1 MPDNPKIN
9 FCPLCG
15 TKVSPTDK
23 ICTNCEYDLI
33 DYQSSIIKSRIQSTV
48 NTKQLATDVD
58 STRNTTTNTE
68 KKSSTSFIVIGV
80 LIIIAFANYIFS
92 NSSSDPPNN
101 STIENKSATTRESTS
116 TTNPTSNPAIE
127 TKPESVKPEE
137 VPKEIPKSEVI
148 PALGENWI
156 KDENTGIYL
165 WNPYPTDNE
174 SISWSGSYVQ
184 DGDYRYAEGVGTVT
198 WYKNGELNG
207 FEEGTF
213 EHGKPH
219 GHNVYKFPDGRVKE
233 TDWNHGEE
241 IQSDKAPT
249 KSAEEDARQA
259 FIHYHQAITD
269 QNYSEAYS
277 MLSSEQKQRVGDF
290 NSYSSGYTNT
300 ISSTVEDLTLVT
312 SDTNSFTFKYKLV
325 ARDKQENSIKA
336 QLFNGQVTM
345 IFKDNRWVI
354 ASARSQ
360 KSDEW
365 LESNKIH
372 RRN

>member
-23 ICTNCEYDLI
+23 VCTNCEYDLI
-33 DYQSSIIKSRIQSTV
+33 DYQSSIIKSHTQTTI
-48 NTKQLATDVD
+48 
-58 STRNTTTNTE
+58 STRNTTTNKE
-68 KKSSTSFIVIGV
+68 KKSSTSFIVIGI
-80 LIIIAFANYIFS
+80 LIAIAFINFIFS
-92 NSSSDPPNN
+92 NPSPNSSNN
-101 STIENKSATTRESTS
+101 SNLENKSGTTAENTS
-116 TTNPTSNPAIE
+116 TTNSTINQAKEPENI
-127 TKPESVKPEE
+127 KPVE
-137 VPKEIPKSEVI
+137 VPKEIPKPKVI
-148 PALGENWI
+148 PSLGENWI

-184 DGDYRYAEGVGTVT
+184 DGDYRYAEGFGTVT
-198 WYKNGELNG
+198 WYKNGKLNG
-207 FEEGTF
+207 IEEGSF

-219 GHNVYKFPDGRVKE
+219 GHNVYKFPDGSIKE

-241 IQSDKAPT
+241 IQPDKPPT

-277 MLSSEQKQRVGDF
+277 MLSPEQKQRVGDF
-290 NSYSSGYTNT
+290 NSYFSGYINT
-300 ISSTVEDLTLVT
+300 ISSTVEDLTLIN
-312 SDTNSFTFKYKLV
+312 SDTNSFTFNYKLV
-325 ARDKQENSIKA
+325 ARDKQENAVKA

-345 IFKDNRWVI
+345 ILKDNRWII

-365 LESNKIH
+365 MESNKMN

>member
-33 DYQSSIIKSRIQSTV
+33 DYQSSIIKSRTQTTV
-48 NTKQLATDVD
+48 NTKQSATDVD
-58 STRNTTTNTE
+58 STRSTTINKE
-68 KKSSTSFIVIGV
+68 KKSSTSFIVIGI
-80 LIIIAFANYIFS
+80 LIVIAFANYIFS
-92 NSSSDPPNN
+92 NSSSDSPNN
-101 STIENKSATTRESTS
+101 STIENKSETTME
-116 TTNPTSNPAIE
+116 NALPKKPTIDQAKE
-127 TKPESVKPEE
+127 PESVKPAE
-137 VPKEIPKSEVI
+137 VPKEIPNPEII
-148 PALGENWI
+148 PALGANWI

-174 SISWSGSYVQ
+174 SISWSGGYVQ
-184 DGDYRYAEGVGTVT
+184 DGDYRYAEGFGTVT
-198 WYKNGELNG
+198 WYKDGKLNG
-207 FEEGTF
+207 IEEGTF

-219 GHNVYKFPDGRVKE
+219 GHNVYKFPDGIVKE